1 MHVEDIKA
9 GLRKQGVTLTEL
21 AERLNV
27 TPGTVSIVLK
37 NRRSARIEQAV
48 AELLNIPLSRIWP
61 ARYRN
66 RRRPGA

>member
-37 NRRSARIEQAV
+37 TRRSARIERAV
-48 AELLNIPLSRIWP
+48 AAVLRIPVGRIWP
-61 ARYRN
+61 KRYPKVKR
-66 RRRPGA
+66 A